1 MAARGPRSRRFGRC
15 SPGPCLCAVLALV
28 TPAAAADAPA
38 PDVPDWLAARLR
50 ATTAGPAGDRP
61 AWVAR
66 YEYRGGTV
74 YYLPPRCCD
83 IPSELYD
90 AVGNLLC
97 RPDGG
102 FVDGDEHCPD
112 FLARRR
118 GGEIVWSGEQGR
130 VGPPAPGPGRVGPPD
145 AR

>member
-1 MAARGPRSRRFGRC
+1 MAARGPRSRGFRPCRR
-15 SPGPCLCAVLALV
+15 GPCLCAVLALV
-28 TPAAAADAPA
+28 TPAAAGAPA
-38 PDVPDWLAARLR
+38 PDLPDWLAARLR

-61 AWVAR
+61 PWVAR

-90 AVGNLLC
+90 AAGDLLC

-102 FVDGDEHCPD
+102 FVDGDARCPD

-118 GGEIVWSGEQGR
+118 GGEIVWGDGR
-130 VGPPAPGPGRVGPPD
+130 DRGGPPAPGPGRVGPPD

>member
-1 MAARGPRSRRFGRC
+1 MSPGAVPLRRPGARHAGRGRRSR
-15 SPGPCLCAVLALV
+15 
-28 TPAAAADAPA
+28 

-83 IPSELYD
+83 IPSELHD
-90 AVGNLLC
+90 AAGDLLC

-102 FVDGDEHCPD
+102 FVDGDARCPD

-118 GGEIVWSGEQGR
+118 GGEIVWGDGR
-130 VGPPAPGPGRVGPPD
+130 DRGGPPAPGPGRVGPPD

>member
-1 MAARGPRSRRFGRC
+1 MAARGPRSRGLERC
-15 SPGPCLCAVLALV
+15 RPGPCLCAALALV
-28 TPAAAADAPA
+28 TPAAAGA
-38 PDVPDWLAARLR
+38 PDLPDWLAARLR

-61 AWVAR
+61 SRVAR

-83 IPSELYD
+83 IPSELHD
-90 AVGNLLC
+90 AAGDLLC

-102 FVDGDEHCPD
+102 FVDGDAHCPD

-118 GGEIVWSGEQGR
+118 GGEIVWGDGR
-130 VGPPAPGPGRVGPPD
+130 DRGGPPAPGPGRVGPPD

>member
-1 MAARGPRSRRFGRC
+1 MAARGLQFRRFGRC
-15 SPGPCLCAVLALV
+15 CPGPCLCAVLALV
-28 TPAAAADAPA
+28 TPAAAGAPA
-38 PDVPDWLAARLR
+38 LPDWLTARIG

-83 IPSELYD
+83 IPSELHD
-90 AVGNLLC
+90 AAGDLLC

-102 FVDGDEHCPD
+102 FVDGDARCPD
-112 FLARRR
+112 FLAERR
-118 GGEIVWSGEQGR
+118 GGEIVWSGERDRG
-130 VGPPAPGPGRVGPPD
+130 GPPAPGPRRVGPPD